1 MLSPVGHDDPFLG
14 RNTSDHA
21 FGEELNGRL
30 FMPGEVVQHHLL
42 LTNRP
47 LQKAWQG
54 EPIVERIGL
63 VGEHMDAAMR
73 IKLAQGL
80 RGGRAGHSIADN
92 HIAFIA
98 LCQSSTSSLLA
109 GPWIAPPSPRV

>member
-1 MLSPVGHDDPFLG
+1 MLSRVGHDDAFLG
-14 RNTSDHA
+14 SNTRDHA
-21 FGEELNGRL
+21 FGDEVNGTL

-42 LTNRP
+42 LTNHP

-54 EPIVERIGL
+54 DPIVERIGL

-92 HIAFIA
+92 PIAFIA
-98 LCQSSTSSLLA
+98 LSPIRTSSLLSW
-109 GPWIAPPSPRV
+109 PCIAPPSPRV